1 MFLWYRQIN
10 DLMGTSP
17 LVDKSALTHSASVL
31 DLTVLT
37 ASSLDESIEDE
48 VRWSLLL
55 HISTSTNL

>member
-1 MFLWYRQIN
+1 
-10 DLMGTSP
+10 MGTSP
-17 LVDKSALTHSASVL
+17 LVDKSALAHSASVL

-37 ASSLDESIEDE
+37 ASSLNESIEDE